1 MTLTPHLIFDGQC
14 ESAFKFYERCL
25 DGKIITMLTWGN
37 SPMAMQGPP
46 EMMHK
51 ILHATLM
58 IGDNMLAGSDA
69 LPGQY
74 QKPQGCYILIGIDD
88 PVKGERIFNALAENG
103 TVQMQFQKTFWAMGF
118 GVLTDQF
125 GVSWEINCEQAPAQ
139 E

>member
-25 DGKIITMLTWGN
+25 DGKIITMLKWGD

-46 EMMHK
+46 EMTHK
-51 ILHATLM
+51 ILHAALM
-58 IGDNMLAGSDA
+58 VGDSMLAGSDA